1 MNMGMGMCIRVVL
14 ADDHKIM
21 REGLC
26 SLLQNEPR
34 MEIVGVAED
43 GRSALQL
50 VRETKPDVVV
60 MDVAMPDLNG
70 MEATRKIKAEMPE
83 VRILALSMHSDK
95 RYISSMLQAGA
106 SGYLL
111 KDCAFKELVQAI
123 HTVARKQV
131 YLSPSIAALITE
143 DYVRQLM
150 AKDGSAAAVLS
161 PKEREV
167 LQLMAEGNSTKKIA
181 ADLNLSVKTIETHR
195 QQIMEKLDLHS
206 VAELTKFAVR
216 EGLTSLEP

>member
-1 MNMGMGMCIRVVL
+1 MCIRVVL

-26 SLLQNEPR
+26 SLLRNDPR
-34 MEIVGVAED
+34 VEIAGVAED
-43 GRSALQL
+43 GRSAVQL
-50 VRETKPDVVV
+50 AREQKPDVVV

-70 MEATRKIKAEMPE
+70 IEAARRIKAEMPD
-83 VRILALSMHSDK
+83 VRILALSMHADK

-123 HTVARKQV
+123 HTVARRQV
-131 YLSPSIAALITE
+131 YLSPSIAALVTE

-150 AKDGSAAAVLS
+150 TRDASPAAILS

-167 LQLMAEGNSTKKIA
+167 LQLMAEGHSTKQIA
-181 ADLNLSVKTIETHR
+181 ASLNLSVKTIETHR
-195 QQIMEKLDLHS
+195 QQVMEKLDLHS
-206 VAELTKFAVR
+206 IAELTKFAVR
-216 EGLTSLEP
+216 EGLTSL

>member
-1 MNMGMGMCIRVVL
+1 MTASQGMCIRVVL

-26 SLLQNEPR
+26 SLLRNDPR
-34 MEIVGVAED
+34 VEIAGVAED
-43 GRSALQL
+43 GRSAVQMA
-50 VRETKPDVVV
+50 REQKPDVVV

-70 MEATRKIKAEMPE
+70 IEAARKIKAEMPD

-95 RYISSMLQAGA
+95 RYISNMLQAGA

-123 HTVARKQV
+123 HTVARRQV
-131 YLSPSIAALITE
+131 YLSPSIAALVTE
-143 DYVRQLM
+143 DYVRQLI
-150 AKDGSAAAVLS
+150 ARDASPAAVLS

-167 LQLMAEGNSTKKIA
+167 LQLMSEGHSTKQIA

-206 VAELTKFAVR
+206 IAELTKFAVR
-216 EGLTSLEP
+216 EGLTSL

>member
-1 MNMGMGMCIRVVL
+1 MNAGQGMCIRVVL

-26 SLLQNEPR
+26 SLLRNDPR
-34 MEIVGVAED
+34 VEIVGVAED
-43 GRSALQL
+43 GRSAVQL
-50 VRETKPDVVV
+50 AREHKPDVVV

-70 MEATRKIKAEMPE
+70 IEAARRIKAEMPD

-95 RYISSMLQAGA
+95 RYIASMLQAGA

-123 HTVARKQV
+123 HTVSRRQV
-131 YLSPSIAALITE
+131 YLSPSIAALVTD

-150 AKDGSAAAVLS
+150 AKDGSPASMLS

-167 LQLMAEGNSTKKIA
+167 LQLMAEGHSTKQIA
-181 ADLNLSVKTIETHR
+181 ATLFLSVKTIETHR
-195 QQIMEKLDLHS
+195 QQIMEKLDIHS
-206 VAELTKFAVR
+206 VAELTKFAIR
-216 EGLTSLEP
+216 EGLTSL

>member
-1 MNMGMGMCIRVVL
+1 MTAEKGMCIRVVL

-26 SLLQNEPR
+26 SLLRNDPR
-34 MEIVGVAED
+34 IEIAGVAED
-43 GRSALQL
+43 GRSAVQL
-50 VRETKPDVVV
+50 VREQKPDIVV

-70 MEATRKIKAEMPE
+70 IEAARRIKAEMPE

-123 HTVARKQV
+123 HTVARRQV
-131 YLSPSIAALITE
+131 YLSPSIAGIVTE
-143 DYVRQLM
+143 EYVRQLM
-150 AKDGSAAAVLS
+150 TKEGTPAAQLS

-167 LQLMAEGNSTKKIA
+167 LQLMAEGHSTKQIA
-181 ADLNLSVKTIETHR
+181 ATLNLSVKTIETHR
-195 QQIMEKLDLHS
+195 QQVKEKLDLHS
-206 VAELTKFAVR
+206 IAELTKFAIR
-216 EGLTSLEP
+216 EGLTSR

>member
-1 MNMGMGMCIRVVL
+1 MNGEKGMCIRVVL

-26 SLLQNEPR
+26 SLLRNDSHV
-34 MEIVGVAED
+34 EIVGVAED
-43 GRSALQL
+43 GRSAVQL
-50 VRETKPDVVV
+50 VREQKPDVVV

-70 MEATRKIKAEMPE
+70 IDAARRIKAEMPE

-123 HTVARKQV
+123 HTVARRQV
-131 YLSPSIAALITE
+131 YLSPSIAGLVTE
-143 DYVRQLM
+143 DYVRQLT
-150 AKDGSAAAVLS
+150 AKDGSPASMLS

-167 LQLMAEGNSTKKIA
+167 LQLMAEGHSTKQIA
-181 ADLNLSVKTIETHR
+181 GTMNLSVKTIETHR
-195 QQIMEKLDLHS
+195 QQIMEKLDIHS

-216 EGLTSLEP
+216 EGLTSL

>member
-1 MNMGMGMCIRVVL
+1 MNGEQGMCVRVVL

-26 SLLQNEPR
+26 SLLRSDPR
-34 MEIVGVAED
+34 VEIVGVAED
-43 GRSALQL
+43 GRSAIQL
-50 VRETKPDVVV
+50 VREQKPDVVV

-70 MEATRKIKAEMPE
+70 IDAARRIKADMPE

-123 HTVARKQV
+123 HTVARRQV
-131 YLSPSIAALITE
+131 YLSPSIASLVTD

-150 AKDGSAAAVLS
+150 VKDGSPASLLS

-167 LQLMAEGNSTKKIA
+167 LQLMAEGHSTKQIA
-181 ADLNLSVKTIETHR
+181 TTMNLSVKTIETHR
-195 QQIMEKLDLHS
+195 QQVMEKLGLHS
-206 VAELTKFAVR
+206 IAELTKFAIR
-216 EGLTSLEP
+216 EGLTSL

>member
-1 MNMGMGMCIRVVL
+1 MSAEKGMCVRVVL

-26 SLLQNEPR
+26 SLLRNDPR
-34 MEIVGVAED
+34 VEIAGVAED
-43 GRSALQL
+43 GRSAVQL
-50 VRETKPDVVV
+50 VREQNPDVVV

-70 MEATRKIKAEMPE
+70 IDAARRIKSERPD

-123 HTVARKQV
+123 HTVARGHV
-131 YLSPSIAALITE
+131 YLSPTIASLVTE
-143 DYVRQLM
+143 EYVRQLM
-150 AKDGSAAAVLS
+150 DKEATPASRLT

-167 LQLMAEGNSTKKIA
+167 LQLMAEGHSTKQIA
-181 ADLNLSVKTIETHR
+181 AALTLSVKTIETHR
-195 QQIMEKLDLHS
+195 QQIMEKLDMRS
-206 VAELTKFAVR
+206 IAELTKFAIR
-216 EGLTSLEP
+216 EGLTSL

>member
-1 MNMGMGMCIRVVL
+1 MNGENGMCIRVVL

-26 SLLQNEPR
+26 SLLRNDPR
-34 MEIVGVAED
+34 IEIVGVAED
-43 GRSALQL
+43 GRSAVQL
-50 VRETKPDVVV
+50 VREQKPDVVV

-70 MEATRKIKAEMPE
+70 IDAARKIKADLPE

-95 RYISSMLQAGA
+95 RYVSSMLQAGA

-123 HTVARKQV
+123 HTVARRQV
-131 YLSPSIAALITE
+131 YLSPSIASLVTD

-150 AKDGSAAAVLS
+150 TKDTSPAALLS

-167 LQLMAEGNSTKKIA
+167 LQLMAEGHSTKQIA
-181 ADLNLSVKTIETHR
+181 ATLNLSVKTIETHR
-195 QQIMEKLDLHS
+195 QQVMDKLDLHS
-206 VAELTKFAVR
+206 VAELTKFAIR
-216 EGLTSLEP
+216 EGLTSL

>member
-1 MNMGMGMCIRVVL
+1 MNAEQGLCVRVVL

-26 SLLQNEPR
+26 SLLRNDPR
-34 MEIVGVAED
+34 VEIVGVAED
-43 GRSALQL
+43 GRSAVQL
-50 VRETKPDVVV
+50 VREQKPDVVV

-70 MEATRKIKAEMPE
+70 IDAARRIKAEQPD

-123 HTVARKQV
+123 HTVSRRQV
-131 YLSPSIAALITE
+131 YLSPSIAALITD

-150 AKDGSAAAVLS
+150 AKDGSPASLLS

-167 LQLMAEGNSTKKIA
+167 LQLMAEGHSTKQIA
-181 ADLNLSVKTIETHR
+181 ATLFLSVKTIETHR
-195 QQIMEKLDLHS
+195 QQIMEKLDIHS
-206 VAELTKFAVR
+206 VAELTKFAIR
-216 EGLTSLEP
+216 EGLTSL

>member
-1 MNMGMGMCIRVVL
+1 MNAGQGMCIRVVL

-26 SLLQNEPR
+26 SLLRNDPR
-34 MEIVGVAED
+34 VEIAGVAED
-43 GRSALQL
+43 GRSAVQL
-50 VRETKPDVVV
+50 VREQKPDVVV

-70 MEATRKIKAEMPE
+70 IEAARKIKAEMPE

-95 RYISSMLQAGA
+95 RYISNMLQAGA

-123 HTVARKQV
+123 HTVARRQV
-131 YLSPSIAALITE
+131 YLSPSIAALVTE

-150 AKDGSAAAVLS
+150 TRDASPASVLS

-167 LQLMAEGNSTKKIA
+167 LQLMAEGHSTKQIA
-181 ADLNLSVKTIETHR
+181 AMLNLSVKTIETHR

-206 VAELTKFAVR
+206 IAELTKFAVR
-216 EGLTSLEP
+216 EGLTSL

>member
-1 MNMGMGMCIRVVL
+1 MCVRVVL

-26 SLLQNEPR
+26 SLLRSDPR
-34 MEIVGVAED
+34 VEIVGVAED
-43 GRSALQL
+43 GRSAIQL
-50 VRETKPDVVV
+50 VREQKPDVVV

-70 MEATRKIKAEMPE
+70 IDAARRIKADMPE

-123 HTVARKQV
+123 HTVARRQV
-131 YLSPSIAALITE
+131 YLSPSIASLVTD

-150 AKDGSAAAVLS
+150 VKDGSPASLLS

-167 LQLMAEGNSTKKIA
+167 LQLMAEGHSTKQIA
-181 ADLNLSVKTIETHR
+181 TTMNLSVKTIETHR
-195 QQIMEKLDLHS
+195 QQVMEKLGLHS
-206 VAELTKFAVR
+206 IAELTKFAIR
-216 EGLTSLEP
+216 EGLTSL

>member
-1 MNMGMGMCIRVVL
+1 MNAEQGMCVRVVL

-26 SLLQNEPR
+26 SLLRNDPR
-34 MEIVGVAED
+34 VEIVGVAED
-43 GRSALQL
+43 GRSAVQL
-50 VRETKPDVVV
+50 VRELKPDVVV

-70 MEATRKIKAEMPE
+70 IDAARRIKAEQPD
-83 VRILALSMHSDK
+83 VRILALSMHADK

-123 HTVARKQV
+123 HTVSHRQV
-131 YLSPSIAALITE
+131 YLSPSIAALVTE

-150 AKDGSAAAVLS
+150 SKGGSPASMLS

-167 LQLMAEGNSTKKIA
+167 LQLMAEGHSTKQIA
-181 ADLNLSVKTIETHR
+181 ATLFLSVKTIETHR
-195 QQIMEKLDLHS
+195 QQIMEKLDIHS
-206 VAELTKFAVR
+206 VAELTKFAIR
-216 EGLTSLEP
+216 EGLTSL

>member
-1 MNMGMGMCIRVVL
+1 MNSGQGMCVRVVL

-26 SLLQNEPR
+26 SLLRNDPR
-34 MEIVGVAED
+34 VEIVGVAED
-43 GRSALQL
+43 GRSAVQL
-50 VRETKPDVVV
+50 ARELKPDVVV

-70 MEATRKIKAEMPE
+70 IEASRKIKAELPD

-95 RYISSMLQAGA
+95 RYISNMLQAGA

-123 HTVARKQV
+123 HTVARRQV
-131 YLSPSIAALITE
+131 YLSPSIAALVTE

-150 AKDGSAAAVLS
+150 TRDASPAAVLS

-167 LQLMAEGNSTKKIA
+167 LQLMAEGHSTKQIA
-181 ADLNLSVKTIETHR
+181 ATLNLSVKTIETHR
-195 QQIMEKLDLHS
+195 QQVMEKLDLHS

-216 EGLTSLEP
+216 EGLTSL